1 MPLIPYADTD
11 ALTGDARSVFDEL
24 KYKLNIF
31 RMMSNAE
38 TCFGP
43 ALGLGNAILSKQKL
57 HKALREMIILAVA
70 RLEGGVYEWVQHV
83 PIGERAGCTKEQIA
97 ALEALRFDDAA
108 FDARAKTMLKLV
120 REVVQK
126 VKADE
131 ATVEE
136 TKALFSPQEIVE
148 IILTC
153 GFYMTMARL
162 TETTRVDVDPP
173 PGGTV
178 PAWHKVTWGEIP
190 AASTG

>member
-1 MPLIPYADTD
+1 MPLIPYADIETLPPD
-11 ALTGDARSVFDEL
+11 TRAVFDGL

-31 RMMSNAE
+31 RMMSNAV
-38 TCFGP
+38 TNFGP

-83 PIGERAGCTKEQIA
+83 PIGERAGCTKDQIA
-97 ALEALRFDDAA
+97 ALEILDFDAPVFDD
-108 FDARAKTMLKLV
+108 RAKAMLNLV
-120 REVVQK
+120 RGVVQK

-131 ATVEE
+131 TTVE
-136 TKALFSPQEIVE
+136 AANIHFSPQEIVE

-162 TETTRVDVDPP
+162 TETTRVDVDAP
-173 PGGTV
+173 PGV
-178 PAWHKVTWGEIP
+178 PIPTWHKVT
-190 AASTG
+190 

>member
-11 ALTGDARSVFDEL
+11 ALTGDARSVFDGL

-108 FDARAKTMLKLV
+108 FDARANGRAELGYGDG
-120 REVVQK
+120 
-126 VKADE
+126 DE

-136 TKALFSPQEIVE
+136 TKTLFSPQEIVE